1 MTNRWL
7 LILKNIAII
16 VRHSYID
23 QCLEYSKMKTLI
35 ELFEKSVEKYPDNPL
50 LWEKIKDKYIPA
62 SYREVHRQIILAGA
76 GLLAS
81 GLQKGDRVGL
91 LSEGRNSWLISE
103 LAVLYCGA
111 INVPLSVKL
120 EAPELKF
127 RLEHSGSKMVIVS
140 AGQAGKIAE
149 VLEGLPDIKSVIHL
163 DDKSKLDAKDL
174 LFSDLIRKGEAF
186 LESQENRKLFEETW
200 QSVGPDDIANISYT
214 SGTTADPK
222 GIMLSHL
229 NYTTNVIQANT
240 VLEIHQDYK
249 TLALLP
255 WDHSFAHTACLYTF
269 MLKGASVGSVQ
280 SGRTPMETL
289 RNVPINIREFK
300 PDIMM
305 SVPALSKN
313 FRKNIEKGIEAKGP
327 FTEKLF
333 NLGLKVAIAY
343 NGDGWN
349 RGRGWRMFLKPI
361 YALFDKIIFS
371 KICEGFGG
379 KLKFFIGGGAL
390 LDLELQR
397 FFFAIGTPVYQGYGL
412 TEAAPVISANC
423 PEAVKFGSSGKIV
436 KYLEVKICDSEGNS
450 LPAGEK
456 GEIVVKGDNVMKGYW
471 GNPKATEETLKNGW
485 LYTGDMGY
493 FSPDGFLYVLGR
505 FKSLLIGNDGE
516 KFSPEGIEEA
526 MVEQSAF
533 IDQVMLYNNQDPY
546 TIGMIVPNM
555 FAINRLLEKLSL
567 IPGSLEGNLKSLEI
581 IQQEINAYRK
591 GGKYEGQFPERWLPA
606 AMAVL
611 PEAFT
616 EQNHLLNST
625 LKMVRGKI
633 TEHFRKELDYVYTPE
648 AKEIKN
654 RMNIQSIQI
663 LNK

>member
-1 MTNRWL
+1 MDTG
-7 LILKNIAII
+7 LIKW
-16 VRHSYID
+16 
-23 QCLEYSKMKTLI
+23 QEQSKMKTLI

-50 LWEKIKDKYIPA
+50 LWEKTRDRYLP
-62 SYREVHRQIILAGA
+62 STYREIHRQVILVGA
-76 GLLAS
+76 GLMAV
-81 GLQKGDRVGL
+81 GLGKGDRAAL

-111 INVPLSVKL
+111 INVPLSVRL

-127 RLEHSGSKMVIVS
+127 RLEHSGAKMVIVS
-140 AGQAGKIAE
+140 SGQAAKISE
-149 VLEGLPDIKSVIHL
+149 VIESLTAIERIIHL
-163 DDKSKLDAKDL
+163 DDKPVPKNKELN
-174 LFSDLIRKGEAF
+174 FSDLLKAGEAF
-186 LESQENRKLFEETW
+186 LGSEENKKAFEAIS

-229 NYTTNVIQANT
+229 NYATNVIQANT
-240 VLEIHQDYK
+240 VLEISQEYK

-280 SGRTPMETL
+280 AGRTPMETL
-289 RNVPINIREFK
+289 KNIPLNIKEFE

-313 FRKNIEKGIEAKGP
+313 FRKNIEKNVQIKGSFIEG
-327 FTEKLF
+327 LF
-333 NLGLKVAIAY
+333 NLGLAVAYLY

-349 RGRGWRMFLKPI
+349 RGNGWRIFLKPL
-361 YALFDKIIFS
+361 YRVFDKIIFS
-371 KICEGFGG
+371 KVREGFGG

-390 LDLELQR
+390 LDIELQR

-436 KYLEVKICDSEGNS
+436 KYLEVKICDSDGNS
-450 LPAGEK
+450 LPVSEK

-471 GNPKATEETLKNGW
+471 RNQKATEETLKNGW
-485 LYTGDMGY
+485 LHTGDMGY
-493 FSPDGFLYVLGR
+493 FSADGFLYVLGR

-526 MVEQSAF
+526 IVEQSAF

-546 TIGMIVPNM
+546 TVGLIVPNIQ
-555 FAINRLLEKLSL
+555 ALNRRLEKQGL
-567 IPGSLEGNLKSLEI
+567 IPGSNDGNIKALEI
-581 IQQEINAYRK
+581 IQQEINSYRK
-591 GGKYEGQFPERWLPA
+591 GGKFEGQFPERWLPA
-606 AMAVL
+606 TVAIL

-616 EQNHLLNST
+616 EQNQLVNST
-625 LKMVRGKI
+625 SKIVRGKI
-633 TEHFRKELDYVYTPE
+633 TERFRKELDFLYTPE

-654 RMNIQSIQI
+654 QMNFQA
-663 LNK
+663 LKNWNREK

>member
-1 MTNRWL
+1 
-7 LILKNIAII
+7 
-16 VRHSYID
+16 
-23 QCLEYSKMKTLI
+23 MKTLI
-35 ELFEKSVEKYPDNPL
+35 ELFEKSVEKYPEKPL
-50 LWEKIKDKYIPA
+50 LWEKIKDRYVSS
-62 SYREVHRQIILAGA
+62 SYREIHRQVILLGA
-76 GLLAS
+76 GLLAA
-81 GLQKGDRVGL
+81 GLRRGDRVGL
-91 LSEGRNSWLISE
+91 LSEGRNSWLVSE
-103 LAVLYCGA
+103 LAILYCGA
-111 INVPLSVKL
+111 VNVPLSVRL
-120 EAPELKF
+120 ETPELKF
-127 RLEHSGSKMVIVS
+127 RLEHSESKMVIVS

-149 VLEGLPDIKSVIHL
+149 VIDSLHAIKRIVHL
-163 DDKSKLDAKDL
+163 DDKLNPD
-174 LFSDLIRKGEAF
+174 IRDINLSELVKKGEAF
-186 LESQENRKLFEETW
+186 LESEENRKVFETTW
-200 QSVGPDDIANISYT
+200 QGVNPDDIANISYT

-240 VLEIHQDYK
+240 VLEISQDYK

-289 RNVPINIREFK
+289 RNVPINIKEFE
-300 PDIMM
+300 PHILM

-313 FRKNIEKGIEAKGP
+313 FRKNIEKGLQAKGP
-327 FTEKLF
+327 VIEKLF
-333 NLGLKVAIAY
+333 QLGLKIAYIY

-349 RGRGWRMFLKPI
+349 RGKGPRILLKPL

-371 KICEGFGG
+371 KIREGFGG
-379 KLKFFIGGGAL
+379 RLKFFIGGGAL
-390 LDLELQR
+390 LDIELQR

-412 TEAAPVISANC
+412 TEAAPIISANC

-436 KYLEVKICDSEGNS
+436 NYLEAKICDSDGNS
-450 LPAGEK
+450 LPIGEK

-471 GNPKATEETLKNGW
+471 RNPKATEETLKNGW
-485 LYTGDMGY
+485 LFTGDMGY
-493 FSPDGFLYVLGR
+493 LSHDGYLYVMGR

-526 MVEQSAF
+526 IVEQSAF

-546 TIGMIVPNM
+546 TIGMIVPNIL
-555 FAINRLLEKLSL
+555 AINRWIEKQSL
-567 IPGSLEGNLKSLEI
+567 TPDSYEGKLKSLEI
-581 IQQEINAYRK
+581 IQQEVNAYRK

-606 AMAVL
+606 AIAIL

-625 LKMVRGKI
+625 MKMVRGKI
-633 TEHFRKELDYVYTPE
+633 TEYFRKELIYVYTPE
-648 AKEIKN
+648 AKEIRN
-654 RMNIQSIQI
+654 QLNIQAIQNW
-663 LNK
+663 NK